1 MRKLD
6 FFTVQRCIDP
16 QNLAFDPPI
25 TIEASSALE
34 AAERVLGTSLTVVG
48 DRADLAGRVLRLT
61 EDYKTNTTMVFSPR
75 TPG

>member
-16 QNLAFDPPI
+16 HNLAFDSPV
-25 TIEASSALE
+25 TIEASSALD
-34 AAERVLGTSLTVVG
+34 AAERVLGKSLSVIG
-48 DRADLAGRVLRLT
+48 ERNELAGRVLRLT
-61 EDYKTNTTMVFSPR
+61 EDYKTTTTMVFSPR

>member
-16 QNLAFDPPI
+16 QTLAFDPPI
-25 TIEASSALE
+25 TIEASSALD
-34 AAERVLGTSLTVVG
+34 AAERVLGTSLSVIG
-48 DRADLAGRVLRLT
+48 ERSDLAGRVLRLT
-61 EDYKTNTTMVFSPR
+61 EDYKTTTTMVFSPR

>member
-16 QNLAFDPPI
+16 QTLSFDPPI

-34 AAERVLGTSLTVVG
+34 AAERVLGTALSVIG
-48 DRADLAGRVLRLT
+48 DRENLVGRVFRLT
-61 EDYKTNTTMVFSPR
+61 ESYKTTTTMVFTPR
-75 TPG
+75 AQD